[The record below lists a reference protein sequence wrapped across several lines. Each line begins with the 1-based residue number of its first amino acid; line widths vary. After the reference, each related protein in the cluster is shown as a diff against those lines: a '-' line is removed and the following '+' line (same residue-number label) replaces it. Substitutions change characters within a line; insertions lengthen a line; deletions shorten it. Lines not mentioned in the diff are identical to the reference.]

1 MNKKIFIACDTTDI
15 NKVKK
20 IIYYTQSKKLKIGY
34 KFGLEF
40 FYSKS
45 GRSFLSKIDKKQ
57 TIFLDLKLNDIPNTC
72 VSAVNSLKDLKNIK
86 YLTTHINGGYE
97 MLKAIKDAAKKINKK
112 LKILGVTVL
121 TSLSNQSL
129 KKIGHTRSIKNLV
142 IHQTKLAK
150 SAGLDG
156 IVCSAKETR
165 LVKKICKNMEIV
177 TPGIRLSG
185 DNVQDQNKNRV
196 VNPKSA
202 FNNGATAIVIGR
214 SITQGSIKNNL
225 QKLIKSLN

>member
-1 MNKKIFIACDTTDI
+1 MNKTIFVACDTSDH

-20 IIYYTQSKKLKIGY
+20 IIQYTQSKKLKIGY

-45 GRSFLSKIDKKQ
+45 GRHFLSKISKKQ
-57 TIFLDLKLNDIPNTC
+57 IIFLDLKLNDIPNTC
-72 VSAVNSLKDLKNIK
+72 ISAINSLKDIKNIK
-86 YLTTHINGGYE
+86 YLTVHINGGYE
-97 MLKAIKDAAKKINKK
+97 MLKAIKRKSKKINKK

-121 TSLSNQSL
+121 TSLSDKSL
-129 KKIGHTRSIKNLV
+129 KKTGHTKSVKTLV
-142 IHQTKLAK
+142 IHQAKLAK

-156 IVCSAKETR
+156 IVCSAKEAK
-165 LVKKICKNMEIV
+165 LIKKICKNMEIV
-177 TPGIRLSG
+177 TPGIRLPG
-185 DNVQDQNKNRV
+185 DNIQDQNKNRV

-202 FNNGATAIVIGR
+202 FESGATAIVIGR

-225 QKLIKSLN
+225 KKLIKSLN

>member
-1 MNKKIFIACDTTDI
+1 MSKKIFVACDTT
-15 NKVKK
+15 NLSKVKK
-20 IIYYTQSKKLKIGY
+20 IINYTQSRKLKIGY

-45 GRSFLSKIDKKQ
+45 GRSFLSKLDKKQ

-72 VSAVNSLKDLKNIK
+72 ASAINSLKDLKNVK
-86 YLTTHINGGYE
+86 YLTVHINGGFE
-97 MLKAIKDAAKKINKK
+97 MLKAIKNAKKKINKK
-112 LKILGVTVL
+112 LKILGITVL
-121 TSLSNQSL
+121 TSFSNQSL
-129 KKIGHTRSIKNLV
+129 KKTGHTKSIKNLV
-142 IHQTKLAK
+142 IHQAKLAK

-156 IVCSAKETR
+156 IVCSVKEVK

-177 TPGIRLSG
+177 TPGIRLTG
-185 DNVQDQNKNRV
+185 DNVQDQNKKRV
-196 VNPKSA
+196 ASPKSA
-202 FNNGATAIVIGR
+202 FKNGATAIVIGR